1 MKSEAVRLLL
11 KTRSLFSTTQELL
24 PFFVFC
30 SVFCLQFVLSK
41 STASRLTKHSAV
53 THPITE
59 FAPGWCHGYL
69 QGYGWATLQWPHLG
83 HTHTVALCIATVA
96 VQWPP
101 ANTCF
106 AKSWCTATQPMSTTP
121 LNTCLLTVLLIT
133 RGSHCHQSHS
143 HQSQL
148 CTSLALVV
156 SLVRLKVEQH

>member
-1 MKSEAVRLLL
+1 MKSEEVRLLL

-69 QGYGWATLQWPHLG
+69 QGYGWATLQWLHLG
-83 HTHTVALCIATVA
+83 HTHTAALCIAVLA
-96 VQWPP
+96 VGGEGR
-101 ANTCF
+101 AVNTE
-106 AKSWCTATQPMSTTP
+106 QY
-121 LNTCLLTVLLIT
+121 
-133 RGSHCHQSHS
+133 
-143 HQSQL
+143 
-148 CTSLALVV
+148 TSVV
-156 SLVRLKVEQH
+156 SRESERPTSSATRHDYRHTSHTTTTRQGKASECVTNLCKMRRHHSMVE